1 MSECIEVKLVDSF
14 VLNKLGEG
22 HGESRLYL
30 GGYSNLKIINNIF
43 QAKQKSITTLKFSK
57 SNISHALSFFEPFYK
72 NPKKFYL
79 SNGKL
84 HGFKKDLPK
93 LFEIIQEILKN
104 SPEEIFESSEL
115 LSADKKG
122 RSYLRVNKDSLLRKF
137 FLPHSVKAL
146 FSRNSFLADE
156 QVYCEIKPELIP
168 IKKDIKVNNQ
178 KLSLEFDYFSNYEY

>member
-1 MSECIEVKLVDSF
+1 MENLDF
-14 VLNKLGEG
+14 TW
-22 HGESRLYL
+22 
-30 GGYSNLKIINNIF
+30 GYSNLKIINNIC

-79 SNGKL
+79 NNGKL

-115 LSADKKG
+115 LSADKKT
-122 RSYLRVNKDSLLRKF
+122 LLSARK
-137 FLPHSVKAL
+137 
-146 FSRNSFLADE
+146 
-156 QVYCEIKPELIP
+156 
-168 IKKDIKVNNQ
+168 
-178 KLSLEFDYFSNYEY
+178 